1 MAASIVT
8 CPECGRRNR
17 VAAARSGIPRC
28 AVCGTAL
35 PWIAEASDE
44 DFADVAERASVP
56 VLLDLWAAWCAPCLQ
71 VAPMVERA
79 AAAFAGSLKVVKV
92 DVDSSPTVAGRFG
105 VRGIPTLIVL
115 VDGREVDRIVGVPP
129 EEQLRA
135 RIEGVIDVRTA
146 DAR

>member
-8 CPECGRRNR
+8 CPGCGRRNR
-17 VAAARSGIPRC
+17 VAAAGSGLPRC

-44 DFADVAERASVP
+44 DFAEVAERASVP
-56 VLLDLWAAWCAPCLQ
+56 VLLDLWAEWCAPCLQ
-71 VAPMVERA
+71 VAPIVERA
-79 AAAFAGSLKVVKV
+79 AASFAGSLKVVKV
-92 DVDSSPTVAGRFG
+92 DVDRSPTVASRFG
-105 VRGIPTLIVL
+105 VGGIPTLILL
-115 VDGREVDRIVGVPP
+115 VDGREVDRVVGVPP

-135 RIEGVIDVRTA
+135 RIEGVIGVRTA

>member
-8 CPECGRRNR
+8 CRECGRRNR

-44 DFADVAERASVP
+44 DFAEIAERASVP
-56 VLLDLWAAWCAPCLQ
+56 VLLDLWAAWCAPCRQ
-71 VAPMVERA
+71 VTPMVERA
-79 AAAFAGSLKVVKV
+79 AAAFAGSMKVVKV
-92 DVDSSPTVAGRFG
+92 DVDRSPTVAGRFD

-129 EEQLRA
+129 EDRLRA
-135 RIEGVIDVRTA
+135 GIEGVIGVRTA